1 MLNQGISWLLMFTV
15 SRKLLFVLDTD
26 ELPCLPGFYTGLEPL
41 SLALWQSAAK
51 PVFCQSLQM
60 HTSPKS

>member
-1 MLNQGISWLLMFTV
+1 MLNQGISWLLMFMV

-26 ELPCLPGFYTGLEPL
+26 RSPCLPGIYTGLEPL
-41 SLALWQSAAK
+41 SLALWQSDAK
-51 PVFCQSLQM
+51 PVFCQSLQI